1 MLARSGF
8 ASFSC
13 RCRFKL
19 LPTAFSFAEG
29 HCVRLAVTGAD
40 SKHFAGDYVGQR
52 SLWLYAGSGLASA
65 LHLPEV
71 DHVPAGRS

>member
-1 MLARSGF
+1 MLTHMQPH
-8 ASFSC
+8 

-40 SKHFAGDYVGQR
+40 SKHFAADYAGPR
-52 SLWLYAGSGLASA
+52 SLWLYAGCGRASA

-71 DHVPAGRS
+71 DHAPAGQA